1 MREQTPSDLA
11 SLFAEHMK
19 QTHHD
24 RRAQTAEFREAIG
37 ELRTDIRVLGALAL
51 LGILAL
57 AGIQVTTPTVKLSPA
72 VAVLEAP

>member
-1 MREQTPSDLA
+1 MRDQTPSDLA
-11 SLFAEHMK
+11 TLFIEHMR

-24 RRAQTAEFREAIG
+24 RRAQTAEFREVIG
-37 ELRTDIRVLGALAL
+37 ELRGDIRVLGVLAL

-57 AGIQVTTPTVKLSPA
+57 AGIQVSSPTVKLSPA

>member
-24 RRAQTAEFREAIG
+24 RRAQTAEFRQVIG
-37 ELRTDIRVLGALAL
+37 ELRGDIRVLGVLAL

-57 AGIQVTTPTVKLSPA
+57 AGIQVTTSSLTLSPPVA
-72 VAVLEAP
+72 VAEFP

>member
-1 MREQTPSDLA
+1 MREQSPSDLA

-24 RRAQTAEFREAIG
+24 RRAQTAEFRQVIG
-37 ELRTDIRVLGALAL
+37 ELRGDIRVLGVLAL

-57 AGIQVTTPTVKLSPA
+57 AGIQITTSSITLTPP
-72 VAVLEAP
+72 VAVMDLP

>member
-11 SLFAEHMK
+11 SLFAEHMR

-24 RRAQTAEFREAIG
+24 RRAQTAEFREVIG
-37 ELRTDIRVLGALAL
+37 ELRNDVRVLGVLAL

-57 AGIQVTTPTVKLSPA
+57 AGIQVTTPTVKLTPA

>member
-1 MREQTPSDLA
+1 MREQSPSDLA

-24 RRAQTAEFREAIG
+24 RRAQTAEFRQVIG
-37 ELRTDIRVLGALAL
+37 ELRGDIRVLGVLAL

-57 AGIQVTTPTVKLSPA
+57 AGIQVTTSSITLSPP
-72 VAVLEAP
+72 VAVLDLP